1 MKKQE
6 TIEQEA
12 GALSNLS
19 VELGTLP
26 KYKPTDYDPFD
37 GDFGEC
43 GDKIFSD
50 KMVKG
55 RKDYTCGHCKG
66 AIAKGQIHR
75 SLNAKFYGE
84 LTMYRW
90 CADCCS
96 AMIKELEIR
105 DTEFDEYEG
114 EEFPFE
120 ARLDL
125 FAEII

>member
-1 MKKQE
+1 MTENNTQ
-6 TIEQEA
+6 A
-12 GALSNLS
+12 SDGVAS
-19 VELGTLP
+19 VLNAELGTLP

-55 RKDYTCGHCKG
+55 RKEYTCGHCKG

-84 LTMYRW
+84 LIMYRW
-90 CADCCS
+90 CADCCT
-96 AMIKELEIR
+96 AMVRELEIR
-105 DTEFDEYEG
+105 DTEFEFEG

-125 FAEII
+125 FAESV